1 VSGIRPL
8 RALAEVALG
17 RQRSPQYESGPHM
30 RPYLRAANVKDGAL
44 DLDDVKEMN
53 FSAREQQVFGLRTG
67 DVLVSEGSGSL
78 ASVGASAVWN
88 DEVPGAC
95 FQNTLIRLRPRSGV
109 DPRFLAWWS
118 RHAFADGLFASIAS
132 GANIFHLSAERVR
145 RLPIRVGDMG
155 EQRAIADFLDAETA
169 RIDAL
174 ITKKQELASISVRR
188 WSAELLKR
196 LALSTTE
203 DGAGPAWIPNDLPDG
218 WTVLPLKRL
227 ISQSWSGDWGAEP
240 GVLGNDMPCVRAADF
255 EFSQLAAR
263 TGVVRSFDEAVRRTK
278 ALRPRDLVIEKSG
291 GGENVS
297 VGRVVAWHGETEAI
311 TTNFAAAMRPDPSHD
326 PDFVLLAFRAAYEI
340 GLPWRAIKQ
349 TTGLQ
354 NLDMS
359 SYLASPWPVPPRR
372 EQERIASDMMDLLDA
387 TLGLEGASKRQIALL
402 RERRQALITAAVT
415 GEITVPG
422 IAA

>member
-1 VSGIRPL
+1 
-8 RALAEVALG
+8 
-17 RQRSPQYESGPHM
+17 M
-30 RPYLRAANVKDGAL
+30 
-44 DLDDVKEMN
+44 
-53 FSAREQQVFGLRTG
+53 
-67 DVLVSEGSGSL
+67 LVSEGSGSL

-174 ITKKQELASISVRR
+174 ITKKQELAPISVRR

-240 GVLGNDMPCVRAADF
+240 GVLGNDMPCVRCRLRI
-255 EFSQLAAR
+255 LA
-263 TGVVRSFDEAVRRTK
+263 TRR
-278 ALRPRDLVIEKSG
+278 
-291 GGENVS
+291 
-297 VGRVVAWHGETEAI
+297 
-311 TTNFAAAMRPDPSHD
+311 
-326 PDFVLLAFRAAYEI
+326 
-340 GLPWRAIKQ
+340 
-349 TTGLQ
+349 
-354 NLDMS
+354 
-359 SYLASPWPVPPRR
+359 
-372 EQERIASDMMDLLDA
+372 
-387 TLGLEGASKRQIALL
+387 
-402 RERRQALITAAVT
+402 
-415 GEITVPG
+415 
-422 IAA
+422 